1 MAEKVAVD
9 PQAFKKAVDE
19 KTNARL
25 KMWLEIC
32 AHCGLCA
39 DSCHF
44 YLANDR
50 DPKLIPA
57 VKGKKVLEA
66 FKKKDKIVP
75 PLHHVLPFWH

>member
-1 MAEKVAVD
+1 MAEKEAVD

-39 DSCHF
+39 DAPIAAFVLTPATFTS
-44 YLANDR
+44 
-50 DPKLIPA
+50 PMIGIPS
-57 VKGKKVLEA
+57 
-66 FKKKDKIVP
+66 
-75 PLHHVLPFWH
+75 